1 MPLQR
6 DAYAQDMFNALAAV
20 APNGLTRNQLLEALN
35 IIPAGATP
43 TSRQVVFFHHVKGHL
58 QDILGA
64 TDLVTMVGEQTVGDQ
79 GWIYR
84 LEGDPTAPVSRLYLI
99 QKTRGIFK
107 RQSRSFMVIRS
118 LAAGINGNTTA
129 GRYIRRLAR
138 SQYRTLEDTVDVLV
152 DLGEPA
158 PSLPPQI

>member
-1 MPLQR
+1 
-6 DAYAQDMFNALAAV
+6 
-20 APNGLTRNQLLEALN
+20 
-35 IIPAGATP
+35 
-43 TSRQVVFFHHVKGHL
+43 
-58 QDILGA
+58 
-64 TDLVTMVGEQTVGDQ
+64 
-79 GWIYR
+79 
-84 LEGDPTAPVSRLYLI
+84 
-99 QKTRGIFK
+99 
-107 RQSRSFMVIRS
+107 MVIRS